1 MHMKSNG
8 ISTLEAENLVAQHS
22 IRHAFFTRK
31 GGVSDGIYDSLN
43 VGLGSDDKME
53 NVHENRKRAMAAMDM
68 PAKALHTM
76 HQVHGADVIQVN
88 SNAWEPA
95 QAPKADALV
104 TNSRGVVLGVLTADC
119 VPVLF
124 ADPSAGIVAAAH
136 SGWRGTVVGVLAA
149 AVEAMEG
156 LGANRRNIY
165 AAVGPA
171 IAQESYEVGP
181 EFPAPFL
188 KRDAENARF
197 FRPSVRDG
205 HHMFDLTGC
214 VVSLLE
220 DLSLASID
228 HLAMDTCAEDARF
241 FSYRRSTHRGEPD
254 YGRGLSAISLGD

>member
-1 MHMKSNG
+1 MKPND
-8 ISTLEAENLVAQHS
+8 ISTLKAENLGAQPG
-22 IRHAFFTRK
+22 IRHAFFTRE

-43 VGLGSDDKME
+43 VGLGSDDAPV

-68 PAKALHTM
+68 PAEALHTM
-76 HQVHGADVIQVN
+76 YQVHGTNVVQVN
-88 SNAWEPA
+88 SDTWDPA

-104 TNSRGVVLGVLTADC
+104 TRRAGVVLGVLTADC

-124 ADPSAGIVAAAH
+124 ADPSAGIAAAAH

-156 LGANRRNIY
+156 LGANRRNIH

-188 KRDAENARF
+188 ERDADNARF
-197 FRPSVRDG
+197 FLPSAREG

-220 DLSLASID
+220 ELSLASID
-228 HLAMDTCAEDARF
+228 HLALDTCAEDAQF

>member
-1 MHMKSNG
+1 MKPNG
-8 ISTLEAENLVAQHS
+8 ISALKAENLVAQRG

-43 VGLGSDDKME
+43 VGLGSDDKTE

-68 PAKALHTM
+68 PPEALHTIY
-76 HQVHGADVIQVN
+76 QVHGANVVQVN
-88 SNAWEPA
+88 SDTWDPA

-104 TNSRGVVLGVLTADC
+104 TKHTGCVLGVLTADC

-124 ADPSAGIVAAAH
+124 ADPSAKIVAAAH
-136 SGWRGTVVGVLAA
+136 SGWRGAVGGVLAG
-149 AVEAMEG
+149 AVKAMED

-171 IAQESYEVGP
+171 IAQKSYEVGP

-188 KRDAENARF
+188 DWDAGNIRF
-197 FRPSVRDG
+197 FRPSIRKG

-228 HLAMDTCAEDARF
+228 HLAMDTCAEDDRF
-241 FSYRRSTHRGEPD
+241 FSYRRSTHLGEPD

>member
-1 MHMKSNG
+1 MKPNG
-8 ISTLEAENLVAQHS
+8 ISTLKAKNLVAQRG

-43 VGLGSDDKME
+43 VGLGSDDKTE

-68 PAKALHTM
+68 PPEALHTIY
-76 HQVHGADVIQVN
+76 QVHGAHVVQVN
-88 SNAWEPA
+88 SNAWKST
-95 QAPKADALV
+95 QAPKADAMV
-104 TNSRGVVLGVLTADC
+104 TNRAGVVLGVLTADC

-124 ADPSAGIVAAAH
+124 ADPSAGIVGAAH
-136 SGWRGTVVGVLAA
+136 SGWRGTIFGVLAA

-156 LGANRRNIY
+156 LGANRQNIY

-188 KRDAENARF
+188 ERNAENTQF
-197 FRPSVRDG
+197 FRPSEREG
-205 HHMFDLTGC
+205 HHMFNLTGC

-228 HLAMDTCAEDARF
+228 HLAVDTCAEDLCF

>member
-1 MHMKSNG
+1 MKPNN
-8 ISTLEAENLVAQHS
+8 ISALKAENLGAQHG
-22 IRHAFFTRK
+22 IRHAFFTRE

-43 VGLGSDDKME
+43 VGLGSNDAPV

-68 PAKALHTM
+68 PAEALHTM
-76 HQVHGADVIQVN
+76 YQVHGANVVQVD
-88 SNAWEPA
+88 SDPWDPA
-95 QAPKADALV
+95 LAPKADALV
-104 TNSRGVVLGVLTADC
+104 TNRKGVVLGVLTADC

-124 ADPSAGIVAAAH
+124 VDPTAGIAAAAH

-156 LGANRRNIY
+156 LGASRRNIH
-165 AAVGPA
+165 AAIGPA
-171 IAQESYEVGP
+171 IAQDSYEVGP

-188 KRDAENARF
+188 ERDADNARF
-197 FRPSVRDG
+197 FRPSAREG

-220 DLSLASID
+220 KLHLASID
-228 HLAMDTCAEDARF
+228 HLALDTCAEDAQF